1 LQRVASAWLLLGR
14 RAQRCSVVCSS
25 SVNVNGVRTYGI
37 ARLQITPEPIRT
49 TPSRCCAF
57 LQIRTLESSDL
68 LAVGQ
73 KGRMATAGMGSM
85 ARSLIKQAPCP
96 VLMASGDLRPIMR
109 ILAAFDG
116 SESSRKAV
124 RFARDLAKAADLPL
138 NVLSVGGVTWSA
150 DETLLAAQEVAGD
163 AQVLAVGPGDEPE
176 ADQILRVAQHAG
188 LAMIVMGAFP
198 DSWMHQLFF
207 GGTTSQV
214 LRNLN
219 APVIVIH

>member
-1 LQRVASAWLLLGR
+1 MTRRHSILWWFGLLLIISGPSLAGGATLNGNFTTYSAGASIELTELGPVDWIHWGRFTEFAYDRKAVAASAISDF
-14 RAQRCSVVCSS
+14 SVI
-25 SVNVNGVRTYGI
+25 G
-37 ARLQITPEPIRT
+37 
-49 TPSRCCAF
+49 
-57 LQIRTLESSDL
+57 
-68 LAVGQ
+68 
-73 KGRMATAGMGSM
+73 
-85 ARSLIKQAPCP
+85 
-96 VLMASGDLRPIMR
+96 
-109 ILAAFDG
+109 
-116 SESSRKAV
+116 ESSRKAV

-138 NVLSVGGVTWSA
+138 NELSVGGVTWSA

-207 GGTTSQV
+207 GGTTGQV

>member
-1 LQRVASAWLLLGR
+1 MAS
-14 RAQRCSVVCSS
+14 
-25 SVNVNGVRTYGI
+25 
-37 ARLQITPEPIRT
+37 
-49 TPSRCCAF
+49 
-57 LQIRTLESSDL
+57 
-68 LAVGQ
+68 
-73 KGRMATAGMGSM
+73 AGMGSM

-109 ILAAFDG
+109 ILAAFYG
-116 SESSRKAV
+116 SETSRKAV
-124 RFARDLAKAADLPL
+124 RFARDLAKAADLPF

-176 ADQILRVAQHAG
+176 AEQILRVAQHAG

-198 DSWMHQLFF
+198 DSWMHQLLF
-207 GGTTSQV
+207 GGTTGQM

-219 APVIVIH
+219 APVIVVH

>member
-1 LQRVASAWLLLGR
+1 MLAGDMEFIAAPDDEGER
-14 RAQRCSVVCSS
+14 RKRTRAIDEEFEDMVDYCWDRQVEFEGSHRK
-25 SVNVNGVRTYGI
+25 GVL
-37 ARLQITPEPIRT
+37 AEEL
-49 TPSRCCAF
+49 AAA
-57 LQIRTLESSDL
+57 LERGDL

-73 KGRMATAGMGSM
+73 KGRMASAGMGSM

-109 ILAAFDG
+109 ILAAFYG
-116 SESSRKAV
+116 SETSRKAV
-124 RFARDLAKAADLPL
+124 RFARDLAKAADLPF

-176 ADQILRVAQHAG
+176 AEQILRVAQHAG

-198 DSWMHQLFF
+198 DSWMHQLLFE
-207 GGTTSQV
+207 GTTGQV

-219 APVIVIH
+219 APVIVVH